1 MRTSKKLPNQTDRF
15 VGSKVRM
22 QRVMLGLN
30 QTQLAKP
37 LGVTYQQ
44 VQKYEGGTSR
54 IGAGRLQQI
63 AEVLQV
69 PVSFFFDGAPSVV
82 CKSQSKSSGN
92 LPDYAQDFIMTREG
106 QSIANAFSK
115 IRNTHLKG
123 CIAKFIEWV
132 AAEPDK

>member
-1 MRTSKKLPNQTDRF
+1 MRYSASEKLE
-15 VGSKVRM
+15 
-22 QRVMLGLN
+22 
-30 QTQLAKP
+30 LAKP

-44 VQKYEGGTSR
+44 VQKYESGTSR

-82 CKSQSKSSGN
+82 YKSQSKSSGN

-123 CIAKFIEWV
+123 CIANFIEWV